1 MTNKHEKMLNSEEM
15 QIRAKMK
22 HHFTLI
28 RLEKNKVCK
37 HQMLAKMCESRNSY
51 ITGGSVNWYKCSGE
65 QFGNTLYKVAGVF
78 SLKHSILHFSRVKP
92 YSNLKSD
99 LMQLAVA
106 FILRPASD
114 LTWGAD

>member
-1 MTNKHEKMLNSEEM
+1 MTNKHGKMLNSEEM
-15 QIRAKMK
+15 QIKAKMR

-37 HQMLAKMCESRNSY
+37 HQMLPRMCESRNSY

-99 LMQLAVA
+99 
-106 FILRPASD
+106 
-114 LTWGAD
+114 